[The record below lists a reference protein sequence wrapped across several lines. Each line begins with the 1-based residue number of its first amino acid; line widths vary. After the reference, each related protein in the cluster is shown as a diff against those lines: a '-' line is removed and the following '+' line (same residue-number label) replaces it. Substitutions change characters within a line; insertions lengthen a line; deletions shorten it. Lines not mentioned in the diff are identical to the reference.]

1 MRLLLDA
8 NVLVSYLLHAGADSP
23 VTRIIESCVLGKAT
37 LLLPEALLE
46 ELTASVANKPYLNA
60 RIQPEEFARLA
71 TILHG
76 IGETVPRIESPIP
89 AVTRDP
95 KDDYLL
101 AYAVV
106 GEADYLIT
114 GDNDLLVLQQVVGV
128 TICTPRDFIDQWPR
142 DEEH

>member
-8 NVLVSYLLHAGADSP
+8 NILIRYLLHTGADSP
-23 VTRIIESCVLGKAT
+23 VTRIGESCMLGKAT
-37 LLLPEALLE
+37 LVMPEALLE
-46 ELTASVANKPYLNA
+46 ELTASVANKPYLNS
-60 RIQPEEFARLA
+60 RIQPDEFARIA
-71 TILHG
+71 AILHR
-76 IGETVPRIESPIP
+76 IGETIPRIESPIP
-89 AVTRDP
+89 VVTRDP

-128 TICTPRDFIDQWPR
+128 TICTPREFVDQWLR
-142 DEEH
+142 YEEI

>member
-8 NVLVSYLLHAGADSP
+8 NILISYLLHDDASSPIPQIVEACVAGQ
-23 VTRIIESCVLGKAT
+23 AT

-46 ELTASVANKPYLNA
+46 ELTGRVAGKPYLRD
-60 RIQPEEFARLA
+60 RIKTDDVARLA
-71 TILHG
+71 AILRDVAEV
-76 IGETVPRIESPIP
+76 IPQIADPIP

-106 GEADYLIT
+106 GMADYLIT
-114 GDNDLLVLQQVVGV
+114 GDKDLLVLGAAVGV
-128 TICTPRDFIDQWPR
+128 TICRPREFVDRWLNA
-142 DEEH
+142 

>member
-8 NVLVSYLLHAGADSP
+8 NILISYLLHAGADSP
-23 VTRIIESCVLGKAT
+23 VTRLVESCVLGKTT

-46 ELTASVANKPYLNA
+46 ELTASVANKPYLKA
-60 RIQPEEFARLA
+60 RIQSDEFASLA
-71 TILHG
+71 TILHR
-76 IGETVPRIESPIP
+76 IGETIPRIENPIP

-114 GDNDLLVLQQVVGV
+114 GDNDLLVLQQAVGV
-128 TICTPRDFIDQWPR
+128 TICTPRDFVDQWLR
-142 DEEH
+142 DEK

>member
-8 NVLVSYLLHAGADSP
+8 NILISYLLTGGADSP
-23 VTRIIESCVLGKAT
+23 VTRIVEACVLGQAT

-46 ELTASVANKPYLNA
+46 ELTSRIGDKPYLKA
-60 RIQPEEFARLA
+60 RIDADEVAQLA
-71 TILHG
+71 TILRSV
-76 IGETVPRIESPIP
+76 GEIIPRIESPIP

-106 GEADYLIT
+106 GQADYLIT
-114 GDNDLLVLQQVVGV
+114 GDKDLLVLGQAVGV
-128 TICTPRDFIDQWPR
+128 TICRPRDFVDDWLAY
-142 DEEH
+142 